1 MLKRIAQASAWFM
14 AYFMLQNVI
23 SIVLAVVKIASSP
36 DLLNAFK
43 DPAKMNDVLTDVLT
57 QTVVPAL
64 IISAVC
70 YILIYL
76 VHRKIVHK
84 KLDLCTLDW
93 QKAIFFVGIGG
104 VMNVATN
111 ITVSL
116 IAAFMPKSWL
126 DALTSSTDMV
136 STGQPF
142 WLLLLGTGLLVPIME
157 ELTFRYGMFKTL
169 AQRNVAVAYI
179 ASSIIFGLMHGNPIQ
194 MVYATLLGLLLA
206 YVYTKTENIWYPI
219 ILHAVN
225 NTSSLLQET
234 FPSTL
239 MYIGVIAGGGAV
251 IALISYFACPRVRTM
266 FNKKTPTPA
275 PLE

>member
-14 AYFMLQNVI
+14 AYFILQNVI

-43 DPAKMNDVLTDVLT
+43 DPAQMSDVLMDVT
-57 QTVVPAL
+57 MQTVVPAL

-93 QKAIFFVGIGG
+93 QKALFFVGVGG
-104 VMNVATN
+104 VINVAVN
-111 ITVSL
+111 LTVSL
-116 IAAFMPKSWL
+116 AAAFMPKSWV

-136 STGQPF
+136 ATGQPF

-157 ELTFRYGMFKTL
+157 ELTFRYGVHKTL
-169 AQRNVAVAYI
+169 AQHNVAFAYV

-194 MVYATLLGLLLA
+194 IVYAALLGWLLA

-225 NTSSLLQET
+225 NTSSLLQGI
-234 FPSTL
+234 FPSVI
-239 MYIGVIAGGGAV
+239 MYICVIAGGGAV
-251 IALISYFACPRVRTM
+251 IALIAYFACPRVRAM

>member
-23 SIVLAVVKIASSP
+23 SIVLAVVKIASSQ

-43 DPAKMNDVLTDVLT
+43 DPAKMNDVLMDVLT

-64 IISAVC
+64 IISSVC

-116 IAAFMPKSWL
+116 IAAFMPKSWV

-251 IALISYFACPRVRTM
+251 IALIAYFACPRVRTM